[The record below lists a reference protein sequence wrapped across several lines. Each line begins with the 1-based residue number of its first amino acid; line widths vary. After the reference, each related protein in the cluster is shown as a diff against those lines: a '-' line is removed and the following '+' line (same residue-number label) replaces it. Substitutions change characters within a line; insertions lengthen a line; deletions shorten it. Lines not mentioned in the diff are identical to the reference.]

1 MKRIVST
8 ISIMAAALFI
18 YAVPTLADEGAAG
31 TSEQQMQQPMQ
42 KDECLLVA
50 KNCGNQ
56 VDSIQQRIDRLQ
68 REIGRGTD
76 VYTTEEL
83 NRLQEKLDDAN
94 STLEYMETNG
104 GA

>member
-1 MKRIVST
+1 MKRIVSS
-8 ISIMAAALFI
+8 ISLMAAALLI
-18 YAVPTLADEGAAG
+18 SAMPTLGDEGVAG
-31 TSEQQMQQPMQ
+31 TTGQQMQQPAQ

-68 REIGRGTD
+68 KEIGRGTD
-76 VYTTEEL
+76 VYSNEEL
-83 NRLQEKLDDAN
+83 NNLKEKLDDAN
-94 STLEYMETNG
+94 KTLDYMENG